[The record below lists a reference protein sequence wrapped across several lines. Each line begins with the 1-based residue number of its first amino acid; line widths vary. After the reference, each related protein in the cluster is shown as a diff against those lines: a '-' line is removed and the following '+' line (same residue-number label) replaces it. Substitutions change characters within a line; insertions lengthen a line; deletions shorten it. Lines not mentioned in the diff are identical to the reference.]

1 MSVKPL
7 RAAPTEGGGGAA
19 YAGDV
24 SSQDAWRL
32 LAEDSSAVLIDVR
45 TRPEWM
51 FVGVPDLST
60 LGKRAAFLS
69 WQLFPT
75 MEVAADFVQSL
86 EKSGIARDQTI
97 YFLCR
102 SGARSRSAAIA
113 ATKAGFQRAFNVS
126 DGFEGPPDA
135 ERHRG
140 RIAGWKAAGLP
151 WVQE

>member
-1 MSVKPL
+1 MAEVPV
-7 RAAPTEGGGGAA
+7 RAVSNEGGSGAG

-32 LAEDSSAVLIDVR
+32 LAEDPRAVLVDVR

-60 LGKRAAFLS
+60 IGKRASFLS
-69 WQLFPT
+69 WQVFPT
-75 MEVAADFVQSL
+75 MEVAGDFADALAKAGVG
-86 EKSGIARDQTI
+86 KDQTVL
-97 YFLCR
+97 FLCR
-102 SGARSRSAAIA
+102 SGARSRAAAIA
-113 ATKAGFQRAFNVS
+113 ATNAGFGRAFNIA
-126 DGFEGPPDA
+126 DGFEGPPDG

-140 RIAGWKAAGLP
+140 RITGWKAAGLP

>member
-1 MSVKPL
+1 MSVGPVQ
-7 RAAPTEGGGGAA
+7 AVSNENGGSSA
-19 YAGDV
+19 YAGDL
-24 SSQDAWRL
+24 SSRDAWRL
-32 LAEDSSAVLIDVR
+32 LAEDAGAVLVDVR

-60 LGKRAAFLS
+60 IGKRTAYLS
-69 WQLFPT
+69 WQAFPT
-75 MEVAADFVQSL
+75 MEVAGDFVPSL
-86 EKSGIARDQTI
+86 EKSGITRDQTVL
-97 YFLCR
+97 FLCR
-102 SGARSRSAAIA
+102 SGARSRAAAIA
-113 ATKAGFQRAFNVS
+113 ATKAGYARAFNVG